1 MRDPPIFTF
10 RASGGDGRLTR
21 GWKKRAKF
29 GNRDTRFSTAYVS
42 FRTYAVDEIGIKT
55 VPLENKTFSIRC
67 NYL

>member
-1 MRDPPIFTF
+1 MSERSDFY
-10 RASGGDGRLTR
+10 
-21 GWKKRAKF
+21 
-29 GNRDTRFSTAYVS
+29 FSRKWWRWPFNARMEKEGEIRKWRYAGYVS

>member
-10 RASGGDGRLTR
+10 RASGGDDRLTR
-21 GWKKRAKF
+21 VEKEGEIRKSRYA
-29 GNRDTRFSTAYVS
+29 GYVS